1 MVDRPFS
8 GAFISHSYFILFKS
22 LFLTPLLVI
31 VILFCSKAVFSVVV
45 ILFILGG
52 VWEYNHMVF
61 GNGFVKE
68 KIEGLIFA
76 IIIPLFV
83 FFENNQ
89 YLLALL
95 AFSVLL
101 VFILFVLSIKES
113 NFDVLSV
120 AKVIFGIMYIPF
132 LMSYFISLRMMEKGI
147 TWIFFVLIL
156 AFVGDIF
163 ALYVGKYF
171 GKHKLAPLVSPGK
184 TVEGFA
190 GLVLG
195 STIAGLIF
203 SYYFLPEIPLM
214 QIAVLAFIGSIIGQL
229 GDICESAI
237 KRSYGFKDASSLLPG
252 HGGILDRLDC
262 LIFIAPFVY
271 YYRIFVIN

>member
-1 MVDRPFS
+1 MS
-8 GAFISHSYFILFKS
+8 QTGNSYLKRWLTG
-22 LFLTPLLVI
+22 LFLAPLLVI

-101 VFILFVLSIKES
+101 VFILFVLLIKES

-214 QIAVLAFIGSIIGQL
+214 QIAILAFIVSIIGQL

>member
-1 MVDRPFS
+1 MPKT
-8 GAFISHSYFILFKS
+8 GNSYLKRWLTGIILV
-22 LFLTPLLVI
+22 PVLVI
-31 VILFCSKAVFSVVV
+31 IILFCSEAVFCAVI
-45 ILFILGG
+45 ILFILCG
-52 VWEYNHMVF
+52 VWEYNHIVF

-76 IIIPLFV
+76 IFIPLFV
-83 FFENNQ
+83 FWGNNQ
-89 YLLALL
+89 HLLALM

-120 AKVIFGIMYIPF
+120 AKVIFGLMYIPF

-147 TWIFFVLIL
+147 LWIFFVLIL
-156 AFVGDIF
+156 AFAGDIA

-171 GKHKLAPLVSPGK
+171 GRHKLAPLVSPGK
-184 TVEGFA
+184 TLEGLA
-190 GLVLG
+190 GLVSG
-195 STIAGLIF
+195 STIACLIF
-203 SYYFLPEIPLM
+203 SYYLFPEIPLT
-214 QIAVLAFIGSIIGQL
+214 QIAILSFTGSIIGQM

-237 KRSYGFKDASSLLPG
+237 KRNYGLKDASSLLPG

-262 LIFIAPFVY
+262 LIFIAPYVY
-271 YYRIFVIN
+271 YYRIFIIG